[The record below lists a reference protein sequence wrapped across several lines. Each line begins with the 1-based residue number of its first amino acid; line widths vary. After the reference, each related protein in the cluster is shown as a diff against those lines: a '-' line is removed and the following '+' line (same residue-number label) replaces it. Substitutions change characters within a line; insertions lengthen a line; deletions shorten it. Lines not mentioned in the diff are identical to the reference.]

1 MSGDDIEKL
10 TARAKAGLLT
20 KEEQAV
26 IASELEY
33 YRHAALRADVFIRD
47 IVKDYEKSKHEAH
60 VSARKR

>member
-1 MSGDDIEKL
+1 MSGEDIDQL

-47 IVKDYEKSKHEAH
+47 IVKDYE
-60 VSARKR
+60 